1 MRKDDILDVSNAYS
15 YKLDL
20 SKIKQELPKAS
31 KKHKAP
37 AKRYVCIDLEMTE
50 FTASQR
56 NCDPGANGEVIQFG
70 AVLLDENYNL
80 LSEFSSYVKPAYSS
94 VTPWINQLTGIS
106 NQKLEK
112 ADDFITVFDK
122 FCYWRGEGDIT
133 TFCWSKSDF
142 NQLWSELE
150 AKGKHRY
157 DLFAT
162 LRDFVDLQDI
172 FGKLC
177 TL

>member
-20 SKIKQELPKAS
+20 NKIKQDLPKAS

-37 AKRYVCIDLEMTE
+37 AKRFVCIDLEMTE

-56 NCDPGANGEVIQFG
+56 SCVPGANGEVIQFG

-94 VTPWINQLTGIS
+94 VTPWIKQLTGIS

-122 FCYWRGEGDIT
+122 FCYRRGEGDIT

-142 NQLWSELE
+142 NQLWN
-150 AKGKHRY
+150 
-157 DLFAT
+157 
-162 LRDFVDLQDI
+162 LQ
-172 FGKLC
+172 
-177 TL
+177 